1 MKPFLEIFKSDLLI
15 TSGGKASVARI
26 VLLLFNFLEPL
37 ISILVLFILV
47 TVLLKSMFIFF
58 LTIHFLKPY
67 LHWMYNFSLK

>member
-1 MKPFLEIFKSDLLI
+1 MKPFLEIFKSDLLT

-26 VLLLFNFLEPL
+26 VQLLFSFLEPL

-58 LTIHFLKPY
+58 
-67 LHWMYNFSLK
+67 

>member
-1 MKPFLEIFKSDLLI
+1 MKPFLEIFKSDLLT

-26 VLLLFNFLEPL
+26 VQLLFNFLAPL

-58 LTIHFLKPY
+58 
-67 LHWMYNFSLK
+67 